1 METYIV
7 PYENIPN
14 NMKDIKVKLLEL
26 TQKYKQ
32 QKIDNKALDKIYEVL
47 ACLFA
52 LWTLS
57 DFH

>member
-7 PYENIPN
+7 PYDNIPK
-14 NMKDIKVKLLEL
+14 NMIDIKVKLLEL

-32 QKIDNKALDKIYEVL
+32 QKIDNIALDKIYEVM